1 MDVQVEAV
9 YRNSY
14 LNIISALFKKLGL
27 PQLIDHLV
35 PVDPQCQT
43 RASDIVK
50 LIVLDILSG
59 RQALVH
65 LEQWAHDIDLPKLI
79 RPGLEPS
86 WFNDDAI
93 ARHLDRLY
101 EANIHQV
108 LSSCLVQIYKKE
120 GLSLRVFQR
129 RVRQF
134 ITPEHPLKGA
144 GGRKLTRPT
153 GQAIFQ
159 LFWYVRVV
167 LLELPDGCIQ
177 RSLDRSLTPDQR
189 RILQGLGMDENIY
202 V

>member
-1 MDVQVEAV
+1 MDVQVESV

-43 RASDIVK
+43 RVSDAVQAIIYN
-50 LIVLDILSG
+50 LFDG

-65 LEQWAHDIDLPKLI
+65 VERWAQEIDLEKLI
-79 RPGLEPS
+79 RSGLHPS
-86 WFNDDAI
+86 QLNDDALT
-93 ARHLDRLY
+93 RHLDRLY
-101 EANIHQV
+101 EAG
-108 LSSCLVQIYKKE
+108 IY
-120 GLSLRVFQR
+120 RVFQR
-129 RVRQF
+129 RVRPF
-134 ITPEHPLKGA
+134 MTPEHPLKGP

-159 LFWYVRVV
+159 LFPYVNVV
-167 LLELPDGCIQ
+167 LFKLPDGRIQ

-189 RILQGLGMDENIY
+189 RILQGLGMDESIY